1 MNGRRLIPLMVLG
14 ALVTGIVSPASA
26 QKPQERKGFWFNAGV
41 GYGSYGCGD
50 CDGRESGFS
59 GGLSLGATLSPH
71 VLLGVGT
78 AGWTKTQDGVTLTVG
93 TVDARV
99 RIYPVAE
106 GGFFFT
112 GGVGLGVVDVYS
124 DLLGNSNENGFGFL
138 FGLGYD
144 LRVGKNVSLTPFW
157 NGLVMN
163 VDNESSNVGQIGLG
177 VTIH

>member
-1 MNGRRLIPLMVLG
+1 MNLRRLLLLIVL
-14 ALVTGIVSPASA
+14 AFLVAGSATPASA

-41 GYGSYGCGD
+41 GYGSYGCED
-50 CDGRESGFS
+50 CDARESGFS

-71 VLLGVGT
+71 VLLGIGT

-99 RIYPVAE
+99 RIYPVAD

-112 GGVGLGVVDVYS
+112 GGIE
-124 DLLGNSNENGFGFL
+124 LGNENDNGFGFL

-144 LRVGKNVSLTPFW
+144 LRLGKNVSLTPFW
-157 NGLVMN
+157 NGFVIN
-163 VDNESSNVGQIGLG
+163 VDNSSANVGQIGLG